1 MFKLLISCLLFL
13 LSPVLSA
20 EVMHSAPDGFELKV
34 EAEVDGSKQEVY
46 EQFLRVYE
54 WWDGDH
60 SWFGKASGF
69 SLDAR
74 AGGCFCEVDG
84 DKSVMHMQ
92 VSFVDPGN
100 RVAMI
105 GGLGPLQDL
114 GLYGAMSWNFEVL
127 SDTRTKVV
135 HTYRVMGYYPDGLEE
150 LAVAVDRVQTLQVSR
165 LEAKL
170 AGEL

>member
-1 MFKLLISCLLFL
+1 MFKLLFSCVLI
-13 LSPVLSA
+13 LSSSSVFA
-20 EVMHSAPDGFELKV
+20 EVIRSAPDGFEVKV
-34 EAEVDGSKQEVY
+34 EMEVDANKAATY

-114 GLYGAMSWNFEVL
+114 GLYGAMSWTFEPV
-127 SDTRTKVV
+127 SEEKTKVV
-135 HTYRVMGYYPDGLEE
+135 HVYRVMGYYPDGLEE
-150 LAVAVDRVQTLQVSR
+150 LAVAVDQVQTIQVSR
-165 LEAKL
+165 LAAKI